1 MTAAKSKPFREVRT
15 DLSERMAG
23 TSADEQMQCRYC
35 GGQTTRATLSALGA
49 RCRPC
54 FEQYQR
60 QGFSGPHAPP
70 QVKRSP
76 WVSEAAKSVRHQPN
90 QFGELADKLRATQGQ
105 RDLLKGLDDDSV
117 NALLQAEA

>member
-1 MTAAKSKPFREVRT
+1 MTVADVRRKT
-15 DLSERMAG
+15 AERMRDGQAESS
-23 TSADEQMQCRYC
+23 SACGYC
-35 GGQTTRATLSALGA
+35 GMQANRATLSALGA

-60 QGFSGPHAPP
+60 QGFSGLHAPP

-90 QFGELADKLRATQGQ
+90 QFGELADRLKAQQGQ